1 MVNRRTAIGA
11 AAGLAAGLPVF
22 GVAQP
27 GGLRRIGFL
36 SNSSQA
42 TGSAQIESFRSS
54 LRELGWIEG
63 RNLVMEYRWAEGDLR
78 RLPSLAGEL
87 VRAKVEVLFVSGPVA
102 VSAAQ
107 KATRTLPIVFVVLVD
122 PVTLGFAQSLA
133 HPGGNLT
140 GLASQFEELVTKQLQ
155 LLKESV
161 PGLSRIALLRHAEAS
176 PAILA
181 AAEKA
186 AGQLDLASTTLTV
199 SRPGEF
205 EGAFRTAQAGR
216 AGAVHVLP
224 SPSFGAQR
232 RQLIDLAARFRL
244 PAFYEL
250 RLYVEDGG
258 LMSYGPSIDDLYGRA
273 ATYVDRIL
281 KGARP
286 GDLAIER
293 PARFE
298 FVVNRRTAEALG
310 AALSPAL
317 VLRADEVIG

>member
-1 MVNRRTAIGA
+1 VVNRRSAIGA
-11 AAGLAAGLPVF
+11 AVGLAAGVPVF

-27 GGLRRIGFL
+27 GRMRRIGFL
-36 SNSSQA
+36 GNGSRAN
-42 TGSAQIESFRSS
+42 GSAQVESFRAN
-54 LRELGWIEG
+54 LREQGWIEG
-63 RNLVMEYRWAEGDLR
+63 ENLFIEYRWAEGDLH
-78 RLPSLAGEL
+78 RLPALVGEL
-87 VRAKVEVLFVSGPVA
+87 LRAKVELLFVSGPIA
-102 VSAAQ
+102 ISAAQ

-122 PVTLGFAQSLA
+122 PVALGIAQSFA
-133 HPGGNLT
+133 HPRGNLT
-140 GLASQFEELVTKQLQ
+140 GLSSQFEELVTKQMQ

-161 PGLSRIALLRHAEAS
+161 PGLSRITLLRHTEAS

-181 AAEKA
+181 AAQKA
-186 AGQLDLASTTLTV
+186 AGQLDLASTTLSV
-199 SRPGEF
+199 SHAGEF
-205 EGAFRTAQAGR
+205 EGAFRRAQGER
-216 AGAVHVLP
+216 SGAVHVLP

-232 RQLIDLAARFRL
+232 RQLIDLAAHFRL

-250 RLYVEDGG
+250 RLYVQDGG
-258 LMSYGPSIDDLYGRA
+258 LMSYGPRIDDLYGRA

-310 AALSPAL
+310 AALSPTL

>member
-11 AAGLAAGLPVF
+11 AAGLAAGLPMF
-22 GVAQP
+22 SVAQP

-36 SNSSQA
+36 GNGSAA

-63 RNLVMEYRWAEGDLR
+63 KNLAIEYRWAEGDLR
-78 RLPSLAGEL
+78 RLPALASEL
-87 VRAKVEVLFVSGPVA
+87 VHAKVEILFVSGPVA
-102 VSAAQ
+102 MSAAQ

-122 PVTLGFAQSLA
+122 PVALGFAQSLA

-161 PGLSRIALLRHAEAS
+161 PGLSRITLLRHAEAS
-176 PAILA
+176 PAILG

-186 AGQLDLASTTLTV
+186 AAQLDLASTTLAV
-199 SRPGEF
+199 SRAGEF
-205 EGAFRTAQAGR
+205 EGAFRQAQAWR

-224 SPSFGAQR
+224 SPSLGAQR

-258 LMSYGPSIDDLYGRA
+258 LMSYGPSIDDLYGRS

-310 AALSPAL
+310 AALAPGL
-317 VLRADEVIG
+317 LLRADEVIG

>member
-1 MVNRRTAIGA
+1 MVNRRTAIAA
-11 AAGLAAGLPVF
+11 AAGLAGGLPIL
-22 GVAQP
+22 GTAQT
-27 GGLRRIGFL
+27 GELRRIGFL

-42 TGSAQIESFRSS
+42 TGSVQVESFRSS

-63 RNLVMEYRWAEGDLR
+63 KSILIEYRWAEGDLR
-78 RLPSLAGEL
+78 RLPALASEL
-87 VRAKVEVLFVSGPVA
+87 VRAKVEVLFVSGPVGI
-102 VSAAQ
+102 SAAQ

-122 PVTLGFAQSLA
+122 PVALGFAQSLA

-161 PGLSRIALLRHAEAS
+161 PGLSRITLLRHAEAS
-176 PAILA
+176 PAILS

-186 AGQLDLASTTLTV
+186 AGQLELAATTLTV
-199 SRPGEF
+199 SHPGEF
-205 EGAFRTAQAGR
+205 EGAFRQAQAER
-216 AGAVHVLP
+216 SGAMHVLP

-258 LMSYGPSIDDLYGRA
+258 LMSYGPSIDDLYGRS

-310 AALSPAL
+310 AALARTL
-317 VLRADEVIG
+317 MLRADEVIG